1 MTTHELNAATRALFY
16 RYDAQLP
23 LDAHT
28 EVVGDT
34 DSLRLERFEITSRHD
49 HRVPGLL
56 LYDPRV
62 QGPRPTVLI
71 AHPATLDKASEYVT
85 DPARAWV
92 QRGTACVTI
101 DQAGHGERTTS
112 ADFRERLAWPVRRAD
127 EAIQTAV
134 DWMRTVDYLATRP
147 EIDSDRLGFVGF
159 SLGGMR
165 GAAFVG
171 LDARIKT
178 AVFAICGA
186 AGTVRG
192 QIKGDDA
199 EAVAASLAITDPVHF
214 APLMAPRSV
223 LVVAGTQDEYVPP
236 ESAQAFYDALGEPR
250 AIEWL
255 DCGHFDYYPQGLAPI
270 WPWLE
275 RNL

>member
-1 MTTHELNAATRALFY
+1 MTTPELNAATRALFY

-49 HRVPGLL
+49 QRVPGLL

-62 QGPRPTVLI
+62 QGPQPTVLI

-85 DPARAWV
+85 DPASAWV
-92 QRGTACVTI
+92 QRGAVCVTI
-101 DQAGHGERTTS
+101 DQAGHGERATS

-127 EAIQTAV
+127 EAIQTTA

-147 EIDSDRLGFVGF
+147 EVDSARLGFVGF

-178 AVFAICGA
+178 AVFAICGGA
-186 AGTVRG
+186 RTVRG

-214 APLMAPRSV
+214 APLMAPRAV
-223 LVVAGTQDEYVPP
+223 LVIAGTQDEYVPP